1 MAKQFDVV
9 VIGGGPGGYTAA
21 IRAAQLGLSVGL
33 VERAELGGVC
43 LNWGC
48 IPTKALLHAAELKHL
63 GESMSG
69 FGLTTAEIGVDLER
83 VVKRSRQVAGRLA
96 KGVASLMKKNGIEV
110 LAGSA
115 RLREPGSLVV
125 ETEEGEV
132 DVTAT
137 NVVLATGA
145 RAKRL
150 ESVEAAG
157 DAVMTYR
164 EAMVPSSLPESLLVI
179 GAGAIG
185 MEFASLYADL
195 GTRVV
200 VVEAVDHI
208 LPVEDSEISGMAA
221 SAFEK
226 RGIRIVTGA
235 TVSSLRADAANWTAI
250 LDLGEGQEDPVTVE
264 KILVAIGITGN
275 VDGLGLEQTR
285 VRVERGHVVVDELLR
300 TDEPGIWAI
309 GDLVGP
315 PWLAHKASHEGVI
328 CAEAIA
334 GTGGARPLDRRRIP
348 ACTYSRPE
356 VASIGLTEE
365 AAAGL
370 GRPIRVGRFPF
381 RANGKALAMDQREG
395 LVKTVVDDATGEI
408 LGVHLIGGGVTELI
422 HSVAVAM
429 TLEATEA
436 ELLET
441 VFPHPTLSEM
451 LHEAVLDAGG
461 RAINK

>member
-1 MAKQFDVV
+1 MAKEFDVV
-9 VIGGGPGGYTAA
+9 VVGGGPGGYTAA

-63 GESMSG
+63 GESMAD
-69 FGLTTAEIGVDLER
+69 FGLSAAEIGVDLER

-115 RLREPGSLVV
+115 RLREPGSVIV

-132 DVTAT
+132 EVAAK

-145 RAKRL
+145 RAKQL

-164 EAMVPSSLPESLLVI
+164 EAMVPRSLPESLLVI

-200 VVEAVDHI
+200 VVEAVDRI
-208 LPVEDSEISGMAA
+208 LPVEDGEISSLAA
-221 SAFEK
+221 EAFEK

-235 TVSSLRADAANWTAI
+235 TVSGLREDGAHWTAT
-250 LDLGEGQEDPVTVE
+250 LDLGEGQEDPVTVD

-275 VDGLGLEQTR
+275 VEGLGLEQTR
-285 VRVERGHVVVDELLR
+285 VEVERGHVVVDDLLR

-334 GTGGARPLDRRRIP
+334 GTGEARPLDRRRIP

-356 VASIGLTEE
+356 VASIGLSEE
-365 AAAGL
+365 AAAEL

-381 RANGKALAMDQREG
+381 RANGKALAMDQRQG

-408 LGVHLIGGGVTELI
+408 LGAHLIGGGVTELI